1 MRDEDA
7 SGAARRAVAR
17 TSASPVPPAG
27 LLAADSSGVG
37 RLSSVH
43 RGIRRVRIGR
53 DPEND
58 IVVDDVLVSR
68 RHAEL
73 VGNPV
78 DGYTLTDVG
87 SHNGTFVNGERVARV
102 ELQPLDV
109 VGVGHSQFR
118 LVGDTLEEYVDSGEI
133 TFAASGITVVRSGRT
148 LVDGVGLNLHE
159 RSLVGIVGPSGSGKS
174 MLVNALSGHR
184 PADSGVVLYDG
195 SDLYAHYGELRYR
208 IGFVPQ
214 EDVIQDDLTVEQ
226 VLGYSA
232 ELRFPPDA
240 TPAERRERIDE
251 VLRELALEER
261 RGLPIRRLSGGQR
274 KRVSVAIE
282 LLTKPSLLFLDE
294 PTSGL
299 DPGYERSLME
309 LLRALADGGRTVI
322 VITHSIQSLR
332 LCDRVLVLAPG
343 GRTAYF
349 GPAQLAPAYF
359 GREDLQ
365 QVFQDLSAHA
375 EIDWPA
381 RFREH
386 PDHDRYAGE
395 ALPVAEGPA
404 VAPAPAAPADA
415 PRSWW
420 RQLRTLTRRNVA
432 VLASDRRNLALL
444 LLQAP
449 ALGLV
454 MLLAL
459 PPGQLEPPADGTLR
473 LAAKGGLVLLT
484 IVMGVT
490 WLSAS
495 NAAREIAREL
505 PIYRRER
512 AVGLSISAYLCSKVA
527 VLGPLTALQ
536 AAVLVALAT
545 ARQRGPVDA
554 VALGSPWLEL
564 VVAVSVAGLAG
575 VGLGLLVSALA
586 GRLDRAMTI
595 LPVLIVVEMILAMGG
610 IFPEVVEKPGL
621 RQLSYVAGPQWGF
634 AATASTVGL
643 DEIEPLN
650 TLARRTPAI
659 DLAKPT
665 SLTADFADAL
675 RGDARWDHTAGS
687 WGASLLALAGLS
699 AVTVAGTGLAL
710 RRYDPQRS

>member
-1 MRDEDA
+1 
-7 SGAARRAVAR
+7 
-17 TSASPVPPAG
+17 
-27 LLAADSSGVG
+27 
-37 RLSSVH
+37 
-43 RGIRRVRIGR
+43 
-53 DPEND
+53 
-58 IVVDDVLVSR
+58 
-68 RHAEL
+68 
-73 VGNPV
+73 
-78 DGYTLTDVG
+78 
-87 SHNGTFVNGERVARV
+87 
-102 ELQPLDV
+102 
-109 VGVGHSQFR
+109 
-118 LVGDTLEEYVDSGEI
+118 
-133 TFAASGITVVRSGRT
+133 
-148 LVDGVGLNLHE
+148 
-159 RSLVGIVGPSGSGKS
+159 
-174 MLVNALSGHR
+174 
-184 PADSGVVLYDG
+184 
-195 SDLYAHYGELRYR
+195 
-208 IGFVPQ
+208 
-214 EDVIQDDLTVEQ
+214 
-226 VLGYSA
+226 
-232 ELRFPPDA
+232 
-240 TPAERRERIDE
+240 
-251 VLRELALEER
+251 
-261 RGLPIRRLSGGQR
+261 
-274 KRVSVAIE
+274 
-282 LLTKPSLLFLDE
+282 
-294 PTSGL
+294 
-299 DPGYERSLME
+299 
-309 LLRALADGGRTVI
+309 
-322 VITHSIQSLR
+322 
-332 LCDRVLVLAPG
+332 
-343 GRTAYF
+343 
-349 GPAQLAPAYF
+349 
-359 GREDLQ
+359 
-365 QVFQDLSAHA
+365 
-375 EIDWPA
+375 
-381 RFREH
+381 
-386 PDHDRYAGE
+386 
-395 ALPVAEGPA
+395 
-404 VAPAPAAPADA
+404 
-415 PRSWW
+415 
-420 RQLRTLTRRNVA
+420 
-432 VLASDRRNLALL
+432 
-444 LLQAP
+444 
-449 ALGLV
+449 